1 MLLLGKSSDTDTTL
15 AFRLAYGCGEDGV
28 KLSVGV
34 YFRPFVPDPMEES
47 VIPSPER
54 GLVRYHDVSELS
66 TSQQVSY
73 STLER
78 PKEGTAEVMYCRPGF
93 DNVPS
98 Y

>member
-1 MLLLGKSSDTDTTL
+1 
-15 AFRLAYGCGEDGV
+15 
-28 KLSVGV
+28 
-34 YFRPFVPDPMEES
+34 MEES

-54 GLVRYHDVSELS
+54 GRVQYHDVSEL
-66 TSQQVSY
+66 TSPHQVSY

-78 PKEGTAEVMYCRPGF
+78 PKENTAEVMYCRPGF